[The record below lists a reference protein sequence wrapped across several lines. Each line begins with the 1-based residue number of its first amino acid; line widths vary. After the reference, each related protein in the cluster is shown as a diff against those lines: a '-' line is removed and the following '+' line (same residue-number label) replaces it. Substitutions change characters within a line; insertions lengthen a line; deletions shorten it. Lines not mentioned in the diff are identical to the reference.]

1 MDFNVYKD
9 IEKRTNGEIYIGVV
23 GPVRTGKST
32 FIKNFMDVAIVPN
45 IEDDNEVKR
54 TMDEL
59 PQSSSGKTI
68 MTTEPKFIPNNAV
81 AIKIGGKADVKVR
94 LIDCVGFMV
103 DGATGHM
110 EDDKERMVKT
120 PWFDY
125 DIPFSKAA
133 EIGTEKVI
141 SEHSTIGVVIT
152 CDGSFTDIEPEAYN
166 RALDKTVKELM
177 SINKPFIIL
186 VNSLDPTSNECQA
199 LTAEIA
205 AKYNV
210 STLAINCLR
219 LNEMDVNNILENILF
234 EFPITEIVYNV
245 PKWLE
250 IMDFENELMKYI
262 VNFSKDV
269 LSKIIKIKDIKK
281 LKLQPDGE
289 YIKGAQMASVELS
302 NGKLVFNYDID
313 EKYYYDM
320 LTNMTG
326 TRIENQLQ
334 LIKMVREMASQR
346 SNYIKVNEAI
356 SKVRNTGYGIV
367 TPDKEE
373 IVLENP
379 ELIRSG
385 NKYGVKIK
393 ATAPS
398 IHFVKANILTE
409 ISPIIGSEEQAK
421 DLIDFINNKESED
434 NIWETNIFGKSI
446 GQIVD
451 EGIMTKINN
460 LTEETQSRMQGTIEK
475 ITNDQSRG
483 VICIV
488 L

>member
-103 DGATGHM
+103 DGATGHI

-326 TRIENQLQ
+326 TKIENQLQ

-356 SKVRNTGYGIV
+356 SKVRNAGYGIV

-421 DLIDFINNKESED
+421 DLIDFINNKERED